1 MKRLAFPVVMMAIL
15 VTGLMF
21 GGASKAARSGISEEA
36 LLRSGHTVDHRC
48 GTVAPDG
55 ATADGEPIQLAAS
68 IKCEKFSSGS
78 CVSEGTPCGLVETKR
93 AGRCTTVINKHKR
106 TNCACVK

>member
-1 MKRLAFPVVMMAIL
+1 MKRLAFPLVMLAIL

-55 ATADGEPIQLAAS
+55 ATTDGEPMQLAAS
-68 IKCEKFSSGS
+68 IKCEKFSDGG
-78 CVSEGTPCGLVETKR
+78 CVTEGASCGLVDTKR
-93 AGRCTTVINKHKR
+93 AGVCTTVINKHKR
-106 TNCACVK
+106 ATCACVK